1 MLSGTSRKPL
11 IKRITAAILALGIG
25 MFSIGAVAW
34 AMRVSPMVAELTTS
48 GAGSTAR
55 IEVGNIGNAPL
66 PFETLLTRMEL
77 DADGNVVETP
87 ADEDFLIFPPQ
98 GMVSVGGRQVVRVQW
113 IGSPDLPASQAYYL
127 WVKQLPVAT
136 TPNENGSGGS
146 ASVQV
151 LYTMKALIVVAPDG
165 AEPDVR
171 LIEAIP
177 VALSEEEIAN
187 ISSKA
192 EEGAAIP
199 THGIRV
205 VVANQG
211 RRYALMSGA
220 NWVIEGTD
228 YSGQPFVHQFTG
240 DQISASVGVGYL
252 PPLNGRRT
260 FTLPTPV
267 ALDSS
272 KPVNVR
278 FTR

>member
-1 MLSGTSRKPL
+1 M
-11 IKRITAAILALGIG
+11 KRLTAGILALGIG
-25 MFSIGAVAW
+25 MASIGAVAW

-77 DADGNVVETP
+77 DPEGNVVETP

-98 GMVSVGGRQVVRVQW
+98 GLVSVGGRQVVRVQW

-136 TPNENGSGGS
+136 TTEPTDTGGS

-151 LYTMKALIVVAPDG
+151 LYTMKALIVVAPNG
-165 AEPDVR
+165 AQPDVR
-171 LIEAIP
+171 LVEALP
-177 VALSEEEIAN
+177 VALNEEQLAAA
-187 ISSKA
+187 SGRA
-192 EEGAAIP
+192 EEGAVAP

-205 VVANQG
+205 TVSNQG

-228 YSGQPFVHQFTG
+228 VSGQAFAHQFTG
-240 DQISASVGVGYL
+240 DEISASVGVGYL
-252 PPLNGRRT
+252 PPMNGRRT

-267 ALDSS
+267 ALDGS
-272 KPVNVR
+272 KPVSVR

>member
-1 MLSGTSRKPL
+1 MLSRSSRKPL
-11 IKRITAAILALGIG
+11 MKRLLAGSLALGIG
-25 MFSIGAVAW
+25 MASIGAVAW
-34 AMRVSPMVAELTTS
+34 AMRVSPMVAELSTS

-87 ADEDFLIFPPQ
+87 ADEDFLVFPPQ
-98 GMVSVGGRQVVRVQW
+98 GIVAVGGRQVVRVQW

-136 TPNENGSGGS
+136 TPEPNDTGGS

-151 LYTMKALIVVAPDG
+151 LYTMKALIVVAPNG
-165 AEPDVR
+165 AQPDVR
-171 LIEAIP
+171 LVEAKP
-177 VALSEEEIAN
+177 VKLSDEEIAAIN
-187 ISSKA
+187 SRA
-192 EEGAAIP
+192 EEGAASP

-205 VVANQG
+205 TVSNQG

-228 YSGQPFVHQFTG
+228 TSGQVFAHQFSG
-240 DQISASVGVGYL
+240 DEISASVGVGYL

-267 ALDSS
+267 ELDGS